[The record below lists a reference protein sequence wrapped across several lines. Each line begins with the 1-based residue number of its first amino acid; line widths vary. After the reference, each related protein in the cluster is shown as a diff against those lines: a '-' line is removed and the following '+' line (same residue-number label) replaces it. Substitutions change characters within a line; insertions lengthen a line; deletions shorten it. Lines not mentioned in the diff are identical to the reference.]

1 MMKIEVAYLLNGL
14 EVVEVID
21 RICFSKEQ
29 AGSAA
34 IDYAKAKGSRH
45 FPYFKVLEEENAG

>member
-1 MMKIEVAYLLNGL
+1 MKIEVAYLLNGL

>member
-1 MMKIEVAYLLNGL
+1 MKIEVAYLLNGL
-14 EVVEVID
+14 EVVEEID
-21 RICFSKEQ
+21 RNCRTKAQ

-45 FPYFKVLEEENAG
+45 FPYFKVMEEENAA